1 MTKAQ
6 QRGDLAPAHA
16 SQLRQA
22 GIFRVPSFTDELVLV
37 RTDGGPLRSKPAV
50 VEKIIQIKGH
60 RYVPA
65 PPCPC
70 AQIMLTAPL

>member
-1 MTKAQ
+1 MGLLFLRPAFFGGSFSLTKAQ

-37 RTDGGPLRSKPAV
+37 GEVTGVGQASL
-50 VEKIIQIKGH
+50 
-60 RYVPA
+60 
-65 PPCPC
+65 
-70 AQIMLTAPL
+70 